1 MTTSLF
7 FSLFFFFLSLGI
19 GFFLP
24 GFLVLKALQKDARF
38 PALVTFLLSFGLSLF
53 FLDASLLFLGN
64 IPVAL
69 TATNIALWYAALLL
83 PLAFFVWRK
92 NAFINTAPL
101 KAPRILA
108 SKKDLALAAL
118 ILIALFFVKS
128 FYLAG
133 TILPTATDLGHH
145 LYWSQAISTTHIL
158 PEYAKQ
164 DILVSSENHYSLG
177 DPEPIADFII
187 GEHLPL
193 AFLQI
198 FIGFS
203 YTSAFPILFLFLLNL
218 LSVLALAALAYTITT
233 SLLKTF
239 PGAPL
244 KSNKL
249 FLAALFLFGILFSLA
264 SPEMKFVSGGVIG
277 NLFGNLFIPLILL
290 CLLHTLVEKN
300 ASLLGITFLL
310 LATLA
315 YTHHLST
322 FILLYIFAA
331 FFVVS
336 LFFLG
341 KSTLATYQSWLKLL
355 LRPAAFLPLVAILL
369 FAGFVALP
377 TYLETHA
384 VSTAVGTPTKGT
396 RTGLTLAE
404 LTASNSAFKVGTS
417 FFALLFILVL
427 PRLRKTVPGIL
438 LFSYGSVLLLMALFP
453 VALYVNIPSARIANY
468 TSFPLGLLA
477 LFTVS
482 ILYVFLQKY
491 FSSKIS
497 FSSPLAAALFLLF
510 ILALVAPGLEDNSQT
525 INPKNQSVFVVQTFA
540 AAQYLTPRTNKTDII
555 LKDHNFIEASDTW
568 MKLFF
573 QRGYNYPLSRS
584 FFKRYEDNP
593 NREQCT
599 LAAISTPNTP
609 FGKQCYRELDI
620 QAVIVN
626 PNLDSAQFLKSPDF
640 SLVYSAPDI
649 AIFWHNNK

>member
-7 FSLFFFFLSLGI
+7 FSLFFFFLSLGL

-24 GFLVLKALQKDARF
+24 GFLVLRTLQKDAKF
-38 PALVTFLLSFGLSLF
+38 PALVTFLLSFGLSLL
-53 FLDASLLFLGN
+53 FLEASLLFLGN

-69 TATNIALWYAALLL
+69 TATNVTLWYAAILL

-92 NAFINTAPL
+92 NTTIDKDSLRAPQ
-101 KAPRILA
+101 ILT
-108 SKKDLALAAL
+108 SKKDLVLATL
-118 ILIALFFVKS
+118 ILVTLFFVKS

-145 LYWSQAISTTHIL
+145 LYWSQVISTSHAL
-158 PEYAKQ
+158 PVYAKQ
-164 DILVSSENHYSLG
+164 DVLVSPENHYSLG

-187 GEHLPL
+187 GEHLPI

-198 FIGFS
+198 FTGFS

-218 LSVLALAALAYTITT
+218 LSVLALAAFAHTLTIAFVKKNSHISIKPST
-233 SLLKTF
+233 
-239 PGAPL
+239 
-244 KSNKL
+244 L
-249 FLAALFLFGILFSLA
+249 FIAALFLFGILFSLA

-290 CLLHTLVEKN
+290 CLLRALTEKN
-300 ASLLGITFLL
+300 AALLGITFLL

-341 KSTLATYQSWLKLL
+341 KNVITTYQSWLKLL
-355 LRPAAFLPLVAILL
+355 LRPAALLPLVAILL
-369 FAGFVALP
+369 FASFVALP

-404 LTASNSAFKVGTS
+404 LTASNSALKVGAS

-427 PRLRKTVPGIL
+427 PRLRKTVSGIL
-438 LFSYGSVLLLMALFP
+438 LFAYGSVLLVMALFP
-453 VALYVNIPSARIANY
+453 AALYVNIPSARIANY
-468 TSFPLGLLA
+468 TSFPLGFLA
-477 LFTVS
+477 LFAGGA
-482 ILYVFLQKY
+482 LFLFLQKY

-497 FSSPLAAALFLLF
+497 FSSPLTLGLFLLC

-525 INPKNQSVFVVQTFA
+525 INPKNQSVFVAQTFA
-540 AAQYLTPRTNKTDII
+540 AAEYLTPRTNKTDVI

-593 NREQCT
+593 SREQCT

-609 FGKQCYRELDI
+609 FGKQCYRELSI
-620 QAVIVN
+620 QAVIIN
-626 PNLDSAQFLKSPDF
+626 PKFDSAQFLKSPDF